1 MAKLINDMLDFT
13 RLELKSD
20 RYTTEPLDLTK
31 LVSSVC
37 EDMALIR
44 ENNIT
49 LTCETQENVTLLGN
63 AQLFARLLT
72 NLISNAYRY
81 GKENGHIFVTLKTEQ
96 DKILLTVEDDGIGIA
111 KDDLEKI
118 FRRFY
123 QADNSHTGAGT
134 GLGLSMVREIAK
146 FHGGEVFAESE
157 LGVGSKFT
165 CVFQKIKILILF

>member
-81 GKENGHIFVTLKTEQ
+81 GKENGHIL
-96 DKILLTVEDDGIGIA
+96 
-111 KDDLEKI
+111 
-118 FRRFY
+118 
-123 QADNSHTGAGT
+123 
-134 GLGLSMVREIAK
+134 
-146 FHGGEVFAESE
+146 
-157 LGVGSKFT
+157 
-165 CVFQKIKILILF
+165 